1 MFNQMNSKY
10 SNMIQYD
17 YSIYRMFIFLLFIII
32 LIPEGVFAKKK
43 PFKGKDRYNR
53 QISEGIENNGDTLS
67 VTYIAFHPFQID
79 TTKMA
84 VNKIAGRLTKQEIDI
99 FKNFSEVYK
108 FADEGPKEELYVV
121 QGSQIDSIFYDG
133 LFGFKKIVIPSD
145 ANKKFSHYY
154 EKGLKEGEWIEW
166 FVDESPREIYNYKKD
181 LLEGSYAIYD
191 SASAQKII
199 EKMYKKDL
207 LHGVWKEWYLD
218 NTLKLEYSYKNDN
231 LHGVSIDYDSTGKKD
246 SEKMYKE
253 GLKDGEWNFYNDDVV
268 LVRVEVYN
276 DDLKD
281 GLWYTKDLETR
292 DIHYEEYREDKFI
305 VRYTEHYYPNF
316 QLMEKYAYKDSL
328 PHGKWIGYYKDGET
342 KHVKRF
348 EDGKKQ
354 GKWQYY
360 TELGDVHTLELFEN
374 DKRNGEWY
382 KRLEGKDIQYQFWD
396 MDSLISEY
404 ADLHYPNGQLKEK
417 ISYKEGLKDGKFTG
431 YYQNGS
437 KKYVKRYEDDIPAG
451 KWQYYTM
458 AGKTNAEEIYVDGK
472 RDDEWYRLEQNGD
485 VYYQFWDMDSL
496 ISEYADLH
504 YPNGQLIEKI
514 SYKEGLKDGKFTG
527 YYESGET
534 KHKKKYTEDKP
545 DGKWQFFTAGGDK
558 NEEQIYAE
566 GKKVEEWYRIDEKG
580 DTYYQF
586 WDQDSLI
593 SEYADLHYSN
603 GQLIEKI
610 SYKDGLKD
618 GKFTGY
624 YPSGKVEYIKRYE
637 EDKPMGEWKFVKEDG
652 STKKIERYEMGK
664 KNEEW
669 ITYEENGDVY
679 YQYWVQDSL
688 ISEYADLH
696 YPNGQLIEK
705 ISYKEGKK
713 NGKFTGYYESGQT
726 KYIRTYKD
734 DKLEGKYADY
744 TESGQI
750 LLKQSYVN
758 DLLDGASKEWY
769 LNGKVKVKT
778 SYTAGKLN
786 GGFMSYDSLGRK
798 ETKGEYEMGLK
809 TGDWLT
815 WYPSGKKKE
824 RLSYFSGKAN
834 GMYSLWDEEGR
845 IIKEGEYSNDLK
857 HGVWITFD
865 PDLKRQESYEYYD
878 MGVAK
883 LKYFFKYYDN
893 GNLMEEPSFT
903 EYFRDG
909 EWRQLFDNERLQYL
923 TTYSMGKKYGLYEEW
938 TINKELV
945 QRGYYEYDLMSA
957 LWTYAKND
965 SVIKYEVYDAD
976 SIIDGFVYEYYE
988 NDQSKADA
996 VFLENGK
1003 RDQKWYTYFEEGKDS
1018 TISVYDGGKMTGT
1031 WYVNYDSTFEVFTE
1045 TNYENNLKHGD
1056 YKEWYI
1062 DENPMV
1068 EGYYEYGKKH
1078 LLWAF
1083 WDERGYQRFEE
1094 WRMGELYDTFEY
1106 EYYDNGQLKEEPSY
1120 KNRKKHGKWFR
1131 YFPDGEISGVR
1142 EFANGKRVGEWVD
1155 YYRKDEIAF
1164 QGIYKDDKK
1173 DGPWIW
1179 YYMNRGEP
1187 GEEGNIMSEVKFSNG
1202 ELISEKCYKREDNQE
1217 INCQEI
1223 FGENDY
1229 RFAEKK

>member
-1 MFNQMNSKY
+1 M
-10 SNMIQYD
+10 
-17 YSIYRMFIFLLFIII
+17 
-32 LIPEGVFAKKK
+32 GKKK
-43 PFKGKDRYNR
+43 PFIGKDRYNR
-53 QISEGIENNGDTLS
+53 QISEGVENNGDTLS

-99 FKNFSEVYK
+99 FKNFAEVYK

-504 YPNGQLIEKI
+504 Y
-514 SYKEGLKDGKFTG
+514 
-527 YYESGET
+527 
-534 KHKKKYTEDKP
+534 
-545 DGKWQFFTAGGDK
+545 
-558 NEEQIYAE
+558 
-566 GKKVEEWYRIDEKG
+566 
-580 DTYYQF
+580 
-586 WDQDSLI
+586 
-593 SEYADLHYSN
+593 SN

-909 EWRQLFDNERLQYL
+909 EWKQLFDNERLQYL

>member
-1 MFNQMNSKY
+1 MISKY
-10 SNMIQYD
+10 ITINAH
-17 YSIYRMFIFLLFIII
+17 IYFARKIVVLFLLLLFIPNG
-32 LIPEGVFAKKK
+32 LLGKKK
-43 PFKGKDRYNR
+43 PFIGKDRYNR
-53 QISEGIENNGDTLS
+53 QISEGVENNGDTLS

-99 FKNFSEVYK
+99 FKNFAEVYK

-181 LLEGSYAIYD
+181 LLEGPYAIYD

-545 DGKWQFFTAGGDK
+545 DGKWLFFTAGGDK

>member
-1 MFNQMNSKY
+1 MISKY
-10 SNMIQYD
+10 ITINVHTYFARKIVVL
-17 YSIYRMFIFLLFIII
+17 FLLLLFIPNG
-32 LIPEGVFAKKK
+32 LLGKKK
-43 PFKGKDRYNR
+43 PFIGKDRYNR
-53 QISEGIENNGDTLS
+53 QISEGVENNGDTLS

-99 FKNFSEVYK
+99 FKNFAEVYK

-181 LLEGSYAIYD
+181 LLEGPYAIYD

-610 SYKDGLKD
+610 SYKEGLKD

>member
-1 MFNQMNSKY
+1 MISKY
-10 SNMIQYD
+10 ITINAH
-17 YSIYRMFIFLLFIII
+17 IYFARKIVVLFLLLLFIPNG
-32 LIPEGVFAKKK
+32 LLGKKK
-43 PFKGKDRYNR
+43 PFIGKDRYNR
-53 QISEGIENNGDTLS
+53 QISEGVENNGDTLS

-99 FKNFSEVYK
+99 FKNFAEVYK

-527 YYESGET
+527 YY
-534 KHKKKYTEDKP
+534 
-545 DGKWQFFTAGGDK
+545 
-558 NEEQIYAE
+558 
-566 GKKVEEWYRIDEKG
+566 
-580 DTYYQF
+580 
-586 WDQDSLI
+586 
-593 SEYADLHYSN
+593 
-603 GQLIEKI
+603 
-610 SYKDGLKD
+610 
-618 GKFTGY
+618 
-624 YPSGKVEYIKRYE
+624 PSGKVEYIKRYE

-893 GNLMEEPSFT
+893 GNLMEEQSFT

>member
-1 MFNQMNSKY
+1 MISKY
-10 SNMIQYD
+10 ITINAH
-17 YSIYRMFIFLLFIII
+17 IYFARKIVVLFLLLLFIPNG
-32 LIPEGVFAKKK
+32 LLGKKK
-43 PFKGKDRYNR
+43 PFIGKDRYNR
-53 QISEGIENNGDTLS
+53 QISEGVENNGDTLS

-99 FKNFSEVYK
+99 FKNFAEVYK

-181 LLEGSYAIYD
+181 LLEGPYAIYD

-281 GLWYTKDLETR
+281 GLWYTKDLKTR
-292 DIHYEEYREDKFI
+292 DVHYEEYREDKFI

-610 SYKDGLKD
+610 SYKEGLKD

>member
-1 MFNQMNSKY
+1 MISKY
-10 SNMIQYD
+10 ITINAH
-17 YSIYRMFIFLLFIII
+17 IYFARKIVVLFLLLLFIPNG
-32 LIPEGVFAKKK
+32 LLGKKK
-43 PFKGKDRYNR
+43 PFIGKDRYNR
-53 QISEGIENNGDTLS
+53 QISEGVENNGDTLS

-218 NTLKLEYSYKNDN
+218 NTLRLEYSYKNDN

-527 YYESGET
+527 YY
-534 KHKKKYTEDKP
+534 
-545 DGKWQFFTAGGDK
+545 
-558 NEEQIYAE
+558 
-566 GKKVEEWYRIDEKG
+566 
-580 DTYYQF
+580 
-586 WDQDSLI
+586 
-593 SEYADLHYSN
+593 
-603 GQLIEKI
+603 
-610 SYKDGLKD
+610 
-618 GKFTGY
+618 
-624 YPSGKVEYIKRYE
+624 PSGKVEYVKRYE

-923 TTYSMGKKYGLYEEW
+923 TTYSMGKKYGLYEEC

-1018 TISVYDGGKMTGT
+1018 TISVYDGGKMTGA

>member
-1 MFNQMNSKY
+1 MISKY
-10 SNMIQYD
+10 ITINAH
-17 YSIYRMFIFLLFIII
+17 IYFARKIVVLFLLLLFIPNG
-32 LIPEGVFAKKK
+32 LLGKKK
-43 PFKGKDRYNR
+43 PFIGKDRYNR
-53 QISEGIENNGDTLS
+53 QISEGVENNGDTLS

-99 FKNFSEVYK
+99 FKNFAEVYK

-603 GQLIEKI
+603 GQLIDKI
-610 SYKDGLKD
+610 SYKEGLKD

>member
-1 MFNQMNSKY
+1 MISKY
-10 SNMIQYD
+10 ITINAH
-17 YSIYRMFIFLLFIII
+17 IYFARKIVVLFLLLLFIPNG
-32 LIPEGVFAKKK
+32 LLGKKK
-43 PFKGKDRYNR
+43 PFIGKDRYNR
-53 QISEGIENNGDTLS
+53 QISEGVENNGDTLS

-99 FKNFSEVYK
+99 FKNFAEVYK

-181 LLEGSYAIYD
+181 LLEGPYAIYD

-472 RDDEWYRLEQNGD
+472 RNDEWYRLEQNGD

-527 YYESGET
+527 YY
-534 KHKKKYTEDKP
+534 
-545 DGKWQFFTAGGDK
+545 
-558 NEEQIYAE
+558 
-566 GKKVEEWYRIDEKG
+566 
-580 DTYYQF
+580 
-586 WDQDSLI
+586 
-593 SEYADLHYSN
+593 
-603 GQLIEKI
+603 
-610 SYKDGLKD
+610 
-618 GKFTGY
+618 
-624 YPSGKVEYIKRYE
+624 PSGKVEYVKRYE

-696 YPNGQLIEK
+696 YPNGQFIEK

-1217 INCQEI
+1217 INCQDI

>member
-1 MFNQMNSKY
+1 MKPKYFNLNVHSY
-10 SNMIQYD
+10 
-17 YSIYRMFIFLLFIII
+17 FIDRIVVLSLLLFF
-32 LIPEGVFAKKK
+32 IPDGLFGKKK
-43 PFKGKDRYNR
+43 PFIGKDRYNR

-67 VTYIAFHPFQID
+67 VTYVAFHPFQID

-84 VNKIAGRLTKQEIDI
+84 INKIAGRLTKQEIDI
-99 FKNFSEVYK
+99 FKNFADVYK

-133 LFGFKKIVIPSD
+133 LFGFKKVVIPSD

-154 EKGLKEGEWIEW
+154 EKGLKEGEWTEW
-166 FVDESPREIYNYKKD
+166 FVDESPREIYHYKKD
-181 LLEGSYAIYD
+181 LLDGSYAIFD
-191 SASAQKII
+191 SASGQKII
-199 EKMYKKDL
+199 EKMYKKDVL
-207 LHGVWKEWYLD
+207 NGQWKEWYLD

-231 LHGVSIDYDSTGKKD
+231 RHGISIDYDSTGKKD
-246 SEKMYKE
+246 SEKMYKD

-268 LVRVEVYN
+268 LVRVEIYN

-281 GLWYTKDLETR
+281 GLWYTKDLDTR

-328 PHGKWIGYYKDGET
+328 PHGKWIGYHKDGET

-360 TELGDVHTLELFEN
+360 TELGDIHTLELFEN

-382 KRLEGKDIQYQFWD
+382 KKADGKDVNYQFWD

-431 YYQNGS
+431 YYQNGA
-437 KKYVKRYEDDIPAG
+437 KKYVKRYEQDLPAG

-458 AGKTNAEEIYVDGK
+458 AGKTNAEEIYVEGK
-472 RDDEWYRLEQNGD
+472 RNDEWYRLEENGD

-514 SYKEGLKDGKFTG
+514 SYKEG
-527 YYESGET
+527 
-534 KHKKKYTEDKP
+534 
-545 DGKWQFFTAGGDK
+545 
-558 NEEQIYAE
+558 
-566 GKKVEEWYRIDEKG
+566 R
-580 DTYYQF
+580 
-586 WDQDSLI
+586 
-593 SEYADLHYSN
+593 
-603 GQLIEKI
+603 
-610 SYKDGLKD
+610 
-618 GKFTGY
+618 
-624 YPSGKVEYIKRYE
+624 
-637 EDKPMGEWKFVKEDG
+637 
-652 STKKIERYEMGK
+652 
-664 KNEEW
+664 
-669 ITYEENGDVY
+669 
-679 YQYWVQDSL
+679 
-688 ISEYADLH
+688 
-696 YPNGQLIEK
+696 
-705 ISYKEGKK
+705 K

-750 LLKQSYVN
+750 LLKQSYAN

-769 LNGKVKVKT
+769 LNGEVKVKS

-798 ETKGEYEMGLK
+798 ETKGEYDMGLK

-909 EWRQLFDNERLQYL
+909 EWKQLFDNERLQYL

-938 TINKELV
+938 TIKKELV

-976 SIIDGFVYEYYE
+976 SIIDGFVYEYYD

-1018 TISVYDGGKMTGT
+1018 TISVYDGGKKTGA
-1031 WYVNYDSTFEVFTE
+1031 WYVHFDSTFEISTE

-1083 WDERGYQRFEE
+1083 WDEKGYQRFEE

-1106 EYYDNGQLKEEPSY
+1106 EYYENGQLKEEPSY
-1120 KNRKKHGKWFR
+1120 KNRKKHGQWFR

-1142 EFANGKRVGEWVD
+1142 EFVNGKRAGEWVD

-1164 QGIYKDDKK
+1164 QGVYRDDKN

-1187 GEEGNIMSEVKFSNG
+1187 GEEGNIMSEVKFNNG
-1202 ELISEKCYKREDNQE
+1202 ELISEKCYKREDSEE

-1229 RFAEKK
+1229 RFADKK

>member
-1 MFNQMNSKY
+1 MISKY
-10 SNMIQYD
+10 ITINVHTYFARKIVVL
-17 YSIYRMFIFLLFIII
+17 FLLLLFIPNG
-32 LIPEGVFAKKK
+32 LLGKKK
-43 PFKGKDRYNR
+43 PFIGKDRYNR
-53 QISEGIENNGDTLS
+53 QISEGVENNGDTLS

-99 FKNFSEVYK
+99 FKNFAEVYK

>member
-1 MFNQMNSKY
+1 MISKY
-10 SNMIQYD
+10 ITINAH
-17 YSIYRMFIFLLFIII
+17 IYFVRKIVVLFLLLLFIPNG
-32 LIPEGVFAKKK
+32 LLGKKK
-43 PFKGKDRYNR
+43 PFIGKDRYNR
-53 QISEGIENNGDTLS
+53 QISEGVENNGDTLS

-99 FKNFSEVYK
+99 FKNFAEVYK

-181 LLEGSYAIYD
+181 LLEGPYAIYD

-1003 RDQKWYTYFEEGKDS
+1003 RDQKWYTCFEEGKDS

>member
-1 MFNQMNSKY
+1 MISKY
-10 SNMIQYD
+10 ITINAH
-17 YSIYRMFIFLLFIII
+17 IYFARKIVVLFLLLLFIPNG
-32 LIPEGVFAKKK
+32 LLGKKK
-43 PFKGKDRYNR
+43 PFIGKDRYNR
-53 QISEGIENNGDTLS
+53 QISEGVENNGDTLS

-99 FKNFSEVYK
+99 FKNFAEVYK

-181 LLEGSYAIYD
+181 LLEGPYAIYD

-1031 WYVNYDSTFEVFTE
+1031 WYVHFDSTFEISTE

-1187 GEEGNIMSEVKFSNG
+1187 GEEGI
-1202 ELISEKCYKREDNQE
+1202 
-1217 INCQEI
+1217 
-1223 FGENDY
+1223 
-1229 RFAEKK
+1229 

>member
-1 MFNQMNSKY
+1 
-10 SNMIQYD
+10 
-17 YSIYRMFIFLLFIII
+17 
-32 LIPEGVFAKKK
+32 
-43 PFKGKDRYNR
+43 
-53 QISEGIENNGDTLS
+53 
-67 VTYIAFHPFQID
+67 
-79 TTKMA
+79 
-84 VNKIAGRLTKQEIDI
+84 
-99 FKNFSEVYK
+99 
-108 FADEGPKEELYVV
+108 
-121 QGSQIDSIFYDG
+121 
-133 LFGFKKIVIPSD
+133 
-145 ANKKFSHYY
+145 
-154 EKGLKEGEWIEW
+154 
-166 FVDESPREIYNYKKD
+166 
-181 LLEGSYAIYD
+181 
-191 SASAQKII
+191 
-199 EKMYKKDL
+199 
-207 LHGVWKEWYLD
+207 
-218 NTLKLEYSYKNDN
+218 
-231 LHGVSIDYDSTGKKD
+231 
-246 SEKMYKE
+246 
-253 GLKDGEWNFYNDDVV
+253 
-268 LVRVEVYN
+268 
-276 DDLKD
+276 
-281 GLWYTKDLETR
+281 
-292 DIHYEEYREDKFI
+292 
-305 VRYTEHYYPNF
+305 
-316 QLMEKYAYKDSL
+316 
-328 PHGKWIGYYKDGET
+328 
-342 KHVKRF
+342 
-348 EDGKKQ
+348 
-354 GKWQYY
+354 
-360 TELGDVHTLELFEN
+360 
-374 DKRNGEWY
+374 
-382 KRLEGKDIQYQFWD
+382 
-396 MDSLISEY
+396 
-404 ADLHYPNGQLKEK
+404 
-417 ISYKEGLKDGKFTG
+417 
-431 YYQNGS
+431 
-437 KKYVKRYEDDIPAG
+437 
-451 KWQYYTM
+451 
-458 AGKTNAEEIYVDGK
+458 
-472 RDDEWYRLEQNGD
+472 
-485 VYYQFWDMDSL
+485 
-496 ISEYADLH
+496 
-504 YPNGQLIEKI
+504 
-514 SYKEGLKDGKFTG
+514 
-527 YYESGET
+527 
-534 KHKKKYTEDKP
+534 
-545 DGKWQFFTAGGDK
+545 
-558 NEEQIYAE
+558 
-566 GKKVEEWYRIDEKG
+566 
-580 DTYYQF
+580 
-586 WDQDSLI
+586 
-593 SEYADLHYSN
+593 
-603 GQLIEKI
+603 
-610 SYKDGLKD
+610 
-618 GKFTGY
+618 
-624 YPSGKVEYIKRYE
+624 
-637 EDKPMGEWKFVKEDG
+637 
-652 STKKIERYEMGK
+652 
-664 KNEEW
+664 
-669 ITYEENGDVY
+669 
-679 YQYWVQDSL
+679 
-688 ISEYADLH
+688 
-696 YPNGQLIEK
+696 
-705 ISYKEGKK
+705 
-713 NGKFTGYYESGQT
+713 
-726 KYIRTYKD
+726 
-734 DKLEGKYADY
+734 
-744 TESGQI
+744 
-750 LLKQSYVN
+750 
-758 DLLDGASKEWY
+758 
-769 LNGKVKVKT
+769 
-778 SYTAGKLN
+778 
-786 GGFMSYDSLGRK
+786 
-798 ETKGEYEMGLK
+798 MGLK

-1003 RDQKWYTYFEEGKDS
+1003 RDQKWFTYFEEGKDS

>member
-1 MFNQMNSKY
+1 MISKY
-10 SNMIQYD
+10 ITINAH
-17 YSIYRMFIFLLFIII
+17 IYFARKIVVLFLLLLFIPNG
-32 LIPEGVFAKKK
+32 LLGKKK
-43 PFKGKDRYNR
+43 PFIGKDRYNR
-53 QISEGIENNGDTLS
+53 QISEGVENNGDTLS

-99 FKNFSEVYK
+99 FKNFAEVYK

-878 MGVAK
+878 MGIAK

-1187 GEEGNIMSEVKFSNG
+1187 GEEGNIMSEVEFSNG

>member
-1 MFNQMNSKY
+1 MKPKYFNLNVHSY
-10 SNMIQYD
+10 
-17 YSIYRMFIFLLFIII
+17 FIDRIVVLSLLLFF
-32 LIPEGVFAKKK
+32 IPDGLFGKKK
-43 PFKGKDRYNR
+43 PFIGKDRYNR

-67 VTYIAFHPFQID
+67 VTYVAFHPFQID

-84 VNKIAGRLTKQEIDI
+84 INKIAGRLTKQEIDI
-99 FKNFSEVYK
+99 FKNFADVYK

-133 LFGFKKIVIPSD
+133 LFGFKKVVIPSD

-154 EKGLKEGEWIEW
+154 EKGLKEGEWTEW
-166 FVDESPREIYNYKKD
+166 FVDESPREIYHYKKD
-181 LLEGSYAIYD
+181 LLDGSYAIFD
-191 SASAQKII
+191 SASGQKII
-199 EKMYKKDL
+199 EKMYKKDVL
-207 LHGVWKEWYLD
+207 NGQWKEWYLD

-231 LHGVSIDYDSTGKKD
+231 RHGISIDYDSTGKKD
-246 SEKMYKE
+246 SEKMYKD

-268 LVRVEVYN
+268 LVRVEIYN

-281 GLWYTKDLETR
+281 GLWYTKDLDTR

-328 PHGKWIGYYKDGET
+328 PHGKWIGYHKDGET

-360 TELGDVHTLELFEN
+360 TELGDIHTLELFEN

-382 KRLEGKDIQYQFWD
+382 KKADGKDVNYQFWD

-431 YYQNGS
+431 YYQNGA
-437 KKYVKRYEDDIPAG
+437 KKYVKRYEQDLPAG

-458 AGKTNAEEIYVDGK
+458 AGKTNAEEIYVEGK
-472 RDDEWYRLEQNGD
+472 RNDEWYRLEENGD

-527 YYESGET
+527 YYEGGAT
-534 KHKKKYTEDKP
+534 KYKKKFSDDKP
-545 DGKWQFFTAGGDK
+545 DGKWQFYTSGGDK
-558 NEEQIYAE
+558 NEEQIYVE
-566 GKKVEEWYRIDEKG
+566 GKKDEEWFRIDQKG
-580 DTYYQF
+580 DTYYQY

-610 SYKDGLKD
+610 SYKEGLKD

-652 STKKIERYEMGK
+652 TTKKIERYEMGE

-679 YQYWVQDSL
+679 YQFWDMDSL

-705 ISYKEGKK
+705 ISYKEGRK

-750 LLKQSYVN
+750 LLKQSYAN

-769 LNGKVKVKT
+769 LNGEVKVKS

-798 ETKGEYEMGLK
+798 ETKGEYDMGLK

-909 EWRQLFDNERLQYL
+909 EWKQLFDNERLQYL

-938 TINKELV
+938 TIKKELV

-976 SIIDGFVYEYYE
+976 SIIDGFVYEYYD

-1018 TISVYDGGKMTGT
+1018 TISVYDGGKKTGA
-1031 WYVNYDSTFEVFTE
+1031 WYVHFDSTFEISTE

-1083 WDERGYQRFEE
+1083 WDEKGYQRFEE

-1106 EYYDNGQLKEEPSY
+1106 EYYENGQLKEEPSY
-1120 KNRKKHGKWFR
+1120 KNRKKHGQWFR

-1142 EFANGKRVGEWVD
+1142 EFVNGKRAGEWVD

-1164 QGIYKDDKK
+1164 QGVYRDDKK

-1187 GEEGNIMSEVKFSNG
+1187 GEEGNIMSEVKFNNG
-1202 ELISEKCYKREDNQE
+1202 ELISEKCYKREDSEE

-1229 RFAEKK
+1229 RFADKK

>member
-1 MFNQMNSKY
+1 
-10 SNMIQYD
+10 
-17 YSIYRMFIFLLFIII
+17 
-32 LIPEGVFAKKK
+32 
-43 PFKGKDRYNR
+43 
-53 QISEGIENNGDTLS
+53 
-67 VTYIAFHPFQID
+67 
-79 TTKMA
+79 MA

-99 FKNFSEVYK
+99 FKNFAEVYK

-181 LLEGSYAIYD
+181 LLEGPYAIYD

-504 YPNGQLIEKI
+504 YPNGQLIDKI
-514 SYKEGLKDGKFTG
+514 SKKERKKEGKFTG
-527 YYESGET
+527 
-534 KHKKKYTEDKP
+534 
-545 DGKWQFFTAGGDK
+545 
-558 NEEQIYAE
+558 
-566 GKKVEEWYRIDEKG
+566 
-580 DTYYQF
+580 
-586 WDQDSLI
+586 
-593 SEYADLHYSN
+593 
-603 GQLIEKI
+603 
-610 SYKDGLKD
+610 
-618 GKFTGY
+618 
-624 YPSGKVEYIKRYE
+624 
-637 EDKPMGEWKFVKEDG
+637 
-652 STKKIERYEMGK
+652 
-664 KNEEW
+664 
-669 ITYEENGDVY
+669 
-679 YQYWVQDSL
+679 
-688 ISEYADLH
+688 
-696 YPNGQLIEK
+696 
-705 ISYKEGKK
+705 
-713 NGKFTGYYESGQT
+713 
-726 KYIRTYKD
+726 
-734 DKLEGKYADY
+734 
-744 TESGQI
+744 
-750 LLKQSYVN
+750 
-758 DLLDGASKEWY
+758 
-769 LNGKVKVKT
+769 
-778 SYTAGKLN
+778 
-786 GGFMSYDSLGRK
+786 
-798 ETKGEYEMGLK
+798 
-809 TGDWLT
+809 
-815 WYPSGKKKE
+815 
-824 RLSYFSGKAN
+824 
-834 GMYSLWDEEGR
+834 
-845 IIKEGEYSNDLK
+845 
-857 HGVWITFD
+857 
-865 PDLKRQESYEYYD
+865 
-878 MGVAK
+878 
-883 LKYFFKYYDN
+883 
-893 GNLMEEPSFT
+893 
-903 EYFRDG
+903 
-909 EWRQLFDNERLQYL
+909 
-923 TTYSMGKKYGLYEEW
+923 
-938 TINKELV
+938 
-945 QRGYYEYDLMSA
+945 
-957 LWTYAKND
+957 
-965 SVIKYEVYDAD
+965 
-976 SIIDGFVYEYYE
+976 
-988 NDQSKADA
+988 
-996 VFLENGK
+996 
-1003 RDQKWYTYFEEGKDS
+1003 
-1018 TISVYDGGKMTGT
+1018 
-1031 WYVNYDSTFEVFTE
+1031 
-1045 TNYENNLKHGD
+1045 
-1056 YKEWYI
+1056 
-1062 DENPMV
+1062 
-1068 EGYYEYGKKH
+1068 
-1078 LLWAF
+1078 
-1083 WDERGYQRFEE
+1083 
-1094 WRMGELYDTFEY
+1094 
-1106 EYYDNGQLKEEPSY
+1106 
-1120 KNRKKHGKWFR
+1120 
-1131 YFPDGEISGVR
+1131 
-1142 EFANGKRVGEWVD
+1142 
-1155 YYRKDEIAF
+1155 
-1164 QGIYKDDKK
+1164 
-1173 DGPWIW
+1173 
-1179 YYMNRGEP
+1179 
-1187 GEEGNIMSEVKFSNG
+1187 
-1202 ELISEKCYKREDNQE
+1202 
-1217 INCQEI
+1217 
-1223 FGENDY
+1223 
-1229 RFAEKK
+1229 

>member
-1 MFNQMNSKY
+1 MISKY
-10 SNMIQYD
+10 ITINAH
-17 YSIYRMFIFLLFIII
+17 IYFARKIVVLFLLLLFIPNG
-32 LIPEGVFAKKK
+32 LLGKKK
-43 PFKGKDRYNR
+43 PFIGKDRYNR
-53 QISEGIENNGDTLS
+53 QISEGVENNGDTLS

-99 FKNFSEVYK
+99 FKNFAEVYK

-610 SYKDGLKD
+610 SYKEGLKD

-734 DKLEGKYADY
+734 DNLEGKYADY

-1003 RDQKWYTYFEEGKDS
+1003 RDQKWFTYFEEGKDS

-1202 ELISEKCYKREDNQE
+1202 ELISEKCYKREDNEE

>member
-1 MFNQMNSKY
+1 MISKY
-10 SNMIQYD
+10 ITINAH
-17 YSIYRMFIFLLFIII
+17 IYFARKIVVLFLLLLFIPNG
-32 LIPEGVFAKKK
+32 LLGKKK
-43 PFKGKDRYNR
+43 PFIGKDRYNR
-53 QISEGIENNGDTLS
+53 QISEGVENNGDTLS

-99 FKNFSEVYK
+99 FKNFAEVYK

-504 YPNGQLIEKI
+504 YP
-514 SYKEGLKDGKFTG
+514 
-527 YYESGET
+527 
-534 KHKKKYTEDKP
+534 
-545 DGKWQFFTAGGDK
+545 
-558 NEEQIYAE
+558 
-566 GKKVEEWYRIDEKG
+566 
-580 DTYYQF
+580 
-586 WDQDSLI
+586 
-593 SEYADLHYSN
+593 N

>member
-1 MFNQMNSKY
+1 MNSKY
-10 SNMIQYD
+10 LNITQQG
-17 YSIYRMFIFLLFIII
+17 YSMYRMVIFLLLVLIV
-32 LIPEGVFAKKK
+32 IPEGLFGKKK
-43 PFKGKDRYNR
+43 PFIGKDRYNR

-67 VTYIAFHPFQID
+67 VTYLAFHPFQID

-84 VNKIAGRLTKQEIDI
+84 INKIAGRLTKQEIDI
-99 FKNFSEVYK
+99 FKNFADVYK

-133 LFGFKKIVIPSD
+133 LFGFKKVVIPSD

-166 FVDESPREIYNYKKD
+166 FVDESPREIYHYIKD
-181 LLEGSYAIYD
+181 VLDGSYAIFD

-218 NTLKLEYSYKNDN
+218 NTLKLEYTYKNDN

-246 SEKMYKE
+246 SEKMYKD
-253 GLKDGEWNFYNDDVV
+253 GLKDGEWNF
-268 LVRVEVYN
+268 YN

-328 PHGKWIGYYKDGET
+328 PHGKWIGYFKDGET

-360 TELGDVHTLELFEN
+360 TELGDIHILELYEN

-382 KRLEGKDIQYQFWD
+382 KKADGNDVHYQFWD

-404 ADLHYPNGQLKEK
+404 ADLYYPNGQLKEK
-417 ISYKEGLKDGKFTG
+417 ISYKEGLKEGKFTG
-431 YYQNGS
+431 YYQNGA
-437 KKYVKRYEDDIPAG
+437 KKHVKRYEDDLPDG

-458 AGKTNAEEIYVDGK
+458 AGKTNAEEIYVEGK
-472 RDDEWYRLEQNGD
+472 RNDEWYRVEQNED

-527 YYESGET
+527 YYESGAT
-534 KHKKKYTEDKP
+534 KYKKKYTDDKP
-545 DGKWQFFTAGGDK
+545 DGKWQFYTAGGDK
-558 NEEQIYAE
+558 NEVQIYAE
-566 GKKVEEWYRIDEKG
+566 GKKVEEWFRIDEKG
-580 DTYYQF
+580 DTYYQY

-610 SYKDGLKD
+610 SYKKGLKD

-624 YPSGKVEYIKRYE
+624 YPSGKVEYVKRYE
-637 EDKPMGEWKFVKEDG
+637 EDKPMGVWKFVKEDG
-652 STKKIERYEMGK
+652 TTKKIERYEMGK

-679 YQYWVQDSL
+679 YQYWDQDSL
-688 ISEYADLH
+688 VSEYADLH

-705 ISYKEGKK
+705 ISYKEGQK

-726 KYIRTYKD
+726 NYIRTYKD

-750 LLKQSYVN
+750 LLKQSYAN

-769 LNGKVKVKT
+769 LNGEVKVKT
-778 SYTAGKLN
+778 SYTEGKLN

-798 ETKGEYEMGLK
+798 ETKGEYDMGLK

-893 GNLMEEPSFT
+893 GNPMEEPSFT

-909 EWRQLFDNERLQYL
+909 EWRQLFDNERIQYL

-938 TINKELV
+938 TIKKELV

-957 LWTYAKND
+957 LWTYARND

-988 NDQSKADA
+988 NDKSKADA

-1018 TISVYDGGKMTGT
+1018 TISAYDGGKKTGT
-1031 WYVNYDSTFEVFTE
+1031 WYVHFDSTFEVSTE

-1106 EYYDNGQLKEEPSY
+1106 EYYENGQLKEEPSY

-1187 GEEGNIMSEVKFSNG
+1187 GEEGNIMSEVNFNNG
-1202 ELISEKCYKREDNQE
+1202 DLTSEKCYKREDSEE
-1217 INCQEI
+1217 ISCKEI

-1229 RFAEKK
+1229 RFAD

>member
-1 MFNQMNSKY
+1 MISKY
-10 SNMIQYD
+10 ITINAH
-17 YSIYRMFIFLLFIII
+17 IYFARKIVVLFLLLLFIPNG
-32 LIPEGVFAKKK
+32 LLGKKK
-43 PFKGKDRYNR
+43 PFIGKDRYNR
-53 QISEGIENNGDTLS
+53 QISEGVENNGDTLS

-99 FKNFSEVYK
+99 FKNFAEVYK

-624 YPSGKVEYIKRYE
+624 YPSGKVEYVKRYE

-652 STKKIERYEMGK
+652 TTKKIEQYEMGK

>member
-1 MFNQMNSKY
+1 MISKY
-10 SNMIQYD
+10 ITINAY
-17 YSIYRMFIFLLFIII
+17 IYFARKIVVLFLLLLFIPNG
-32 LIPEGVFAKKK
+32 LLGKKK
-43 PFKGKDRYNR
+43 PFIGKDRYNR
-53 QISEGIENNGDTLS
+53 QISEGVENNGDTLS

-99 FKNFSEVYK
+99 FKNFAEVYK